1 MKRFYLLSVLCVVM
15 VCVVSSAAFG
25 GFGMNPIFFADLC
38 VSGSPQE
45 IREALNSGVKWNELA
60 WFTAVEQNPNVEVI
74 RILLNDAKKNGVNLI
89 NRKDP
94 TGETALSLAAGGNP
108 NPAVIKFL
116 IDSGADVHTRDRNK
130 AGPVSHAKLSKN
142 RVRPRRNEVI
152 NEVIRILLAAGADD
166 ENPWNF

>member
-1 MKRFYLLSVLCVVM
+1 MKRFSFLSVLCVVM
-15 VCVVSSAAFG
+15 VCAVSQVAFG
-25 GFGMNPIFFADLC
+25 GFSMDAFSFADLC
-38 VSGSPQE
+38 ASGSPQE
-45 IREALNSGVKWNELA
+45 IRNALNSGVKWNELA

-94 TGETALSLAAGGNP
+94 NGETALSLAASINP

-116 IDSGADVHTRDRNK
+116 IDSGADVRTRDRNK
-130 AGPVSHAKLSKN
+130 AGPVSHAKLSKHFGKA
-142 RVRPRRNEVI
+142 PRRDEVI
-152 NEVIRILLAAGADD
+152 KMLLAAGADD